1 MVTLFP
7 CISTFIYFFPLNLFL
22 ERKRCRG
29 LILKNCLINPF
40 SFLLFL
46 FFEIQMP
53 ELLYKSLA
61 AKLVVGMPFKVYSY
75 SMWLHKK
82 IVELY
87 SLWDLYV

>member
-1 MVTLFP
+1 
-7 CISTFIYFFPLNLFL
+7 
-22 ERKRCRG
+22 
-29 LILKNCLINPF
+29 
-40 SFLLFL
+40 
-46 FFEIQMP
+46 MP